1 MSGVVRT
8 DNHVITVET
17 KKIRHGARPE
27 FENLFGRYA
36 MSRDYQGINIPVG
49 TIKNLALSKG
59 LKTVNVDGEELKIDR
74 NDPAKVIDKI
84 EEEVLD
90 ELDEKGIDVYNEFL
104 KLVVA
109 DSPWL
114 ARKEPFN
121 GIFQPYLG
129 EELEDED
136 PTPDT

>member
-8 DNHVITVET
+8 ENHVITIET
-17 KKIRHGARPE
+17 RKIRHGARPE

-59 LKTVNVDGEELKIDR
+59 LKSVNVDGEEVKIDKA
-74 NDPAKVIDKI
+74 DPAKCIDKI
-84 EEEVLD
+84 DEPVLD
-90 ELDEKGIDVYNEFL
+90 ELDEQGIDIYNEFL

-109 DSPWL
+109 ESPWL
-114 ARKEPFN
+114 ARKDPFN
-121 GIFQPYLG
+121 GIFQPYLA
-129 EELEDED
+129 ENMEQDD
-136 PTPDT
+136 PIPDT

>member
-1 MSGVVRT
+1 MGVVRT
-8 DNHVITVET
+8 ENHVISIET
-17 KKIRHGARPE
+17 RKIRHGARPE

-59 LKTVNVDGEELKIDR
+59 LKAVSVDGEELKIDR
-74 NDPAKVIDKI
+74 NDPAKCIDKI
-84 EEEVLD
+84 DEAVLN
-90 ELDEKGIDVYNEFL
+90 ELDEEGVDIYNEFL
-104 KLVVA
+104 KFVVG

-114 ARKEPFN
+114 GRKEPFN
-121 GIFQPYLG
+121 GIFQPYMP
-129 EELEDED
+129 EHQETED